1 MKRTILL
8 VLLAF
13 GQVWTT
19 LNAQSDTTTVILP
32 DEIPEE
38 LLEQPPLPDDEN
50 YVVSDALVDK
60 KAIFGYNKDQTTVR
74 PINTDRWRK
83 ATEGFDYSKDVPE
96 PVKKVEEKP
105 RKSYNGPDWN
115 WNFESWGD
123 IAKVFSAVLLLGLL
137 GWLMYSF
144 MQAPAD
150 SVIRAGDGTAITI
163 DNLDAYIQETDLERF
178 LREALSNGNYS
189 QAIRIYYL
197 QIIKDLSQKGAIEWS
212 REKTNRD
219 YLREMRHHPQ
229 FQEFRANTRTYE
241 EVWYGNGTLDQRL
254 FERIEVRMKRFLGA
268 I

>member
-13 GQVWTT
+13 GQIWTT
-19 LNAQSDTTTVILP
+19 LNAQSDTPTVVLP
-32 DEIPEE
+32 EEIPEE
-38 LLEQPPLPDDEN
+38 LMEEPVTEDEDYFVN
-50 YVVSDALVDK
+50 DALVDK

-74 PINTDRWRK
+74 PIATDRWRE
-83 ATEGFDYSKDVPE
+83 ATKGFDYSKDVPE
-96 PVKKVEEKP
+96 PVKKTEDKP
-105 RKSYNGPDWN
+105 RKPYDGPDWN

-123 IAKVFSAVLLLGLL
+123 IAKVFSALLLLGIL
-137 GWLMYSF
+137 GWLAYQF
-144 MQAPAD
+144 MQAPPD

-197 QIIKDLSQKGAIEWS
+197 QMIKDLSQKGAIEWS

-229 FQEFRANTRTYE
+229 FTAFRTNTRTYE
-241 EVWYGNGTLDQRL
+241 EVWYGNGTLDQSL
-254 FERIEVRMKRFLGA
+254 FERIEARMKRFLAA